1 MSNTA
6 APARYFNGR
15 FGPGNPG
22 RRAGTRN
29 NVSHRAT
36 MAILEDFESHG
47 AEVLGRLR
55 RHFTPAYFAI
65 LVRLL
70 DRQLQIET
78 AEAEDL
84 SDSEVR
90 DTVNLARRALSLNE
104 NHRTALIE
112 LEQVLQSARAGPA
125 LEAHRINGD

>member
-1 MSNTA
+1 
-6 APARYFNGR
+6 
-15 FGPGNPG
+15 
-22 RRAGTRN
+22 
-29 NVSHRAT
+29 